1 VSTTIVHNVRCPG
14 CGAALELLMPE
25 SANVQRAVEWRQKV
39 LDGTFNR
46 FDCRECGENFV
57 VERDCLYTDLL
68 NGVMI
73 GVYPRTRSGER
84 AALEQ
89 QMRDTWARVIDTEA
103 PAVVRRSFGAEKRL
117 RVVFG
122 YAALREKVLCFSRG
136 LDDRAVEAVKLA
148 LLEGIPGREK
158 AGVERLV
165 LVDVADDGA
174 LRFGIIKA
182 GGVSDGRE
190 LSVAG
195 AMYADMAATRE
206 TLEVL
211 LPGLFAG
218 PHVDCARAREGLGRS
233 PTRLE
238 AGGGYD

>member
-1 VSTTIVHNVRCPG
+1 
-14 CGAALELLMPE
+14 MPE
-25 SANVQRAVEWRQKV
+25 SANVQRSAEWRQKV

-68 NGVMI
+68 NGIMI
-73 GVYPRTRSGER
+73 GVYPRPRRGER
-84 AALEQ
+84 EALER
-89 QMRDTWARVIDTEA
+89 QMSDTWARVLDEEA
-103 PAVVRRSFGAEKRL
+103 PAVVRRTFGTDKRL

-122 YAALREKVLCFSRG
+122 YAELREKVLCFERG
-136 LDDRAVEAVKLA
+136 LDDRVVEAVKLA

-174 LRFGIIKA
+174 LGFGIIKRD
-182 GGVSDGRE
+182 GSTDGRE
-190 LSVAG
+190 LRVAG
-195 AMYADMAATRE
+195 AMYADMAATRT
-206 TLEVL
+206 TLEAL

-218 PHVDCARAREGLGRS
+218 PHVDCARAREGLVGES
-233 PTRLE
+233 
-238 AGGGYD
+238 GGVASVAVTG